1 MTIEGTHYAP
11 LCLWIKIMISNFL
24 KNGDTFKIKEIWFYY
39 KYNNRKW
46 YFMPTFQSLMS
57 CWFCRKAKTKT
68 LHSPAYLPFLCFLN
82 LCLTRRK
89 VQSKGLI
96 KSFYRIFRFEVCRIM
111 LTCVYDESCIRC
123 YFRMIYTS
131 AVNLM
136 RWELSHDFVYIIL
149 IRDTIAK

>member
-1 MTIEGTHYAP
+1 MGT
-11 LCLWIKIMISNFL
+11 LL
-24 KNGDTFKIKEIWFYY
+24 KYGNLVYY

-123 YFRMIYTS
+123 YFSMTWCSTWAMAYCRQSNFGVCINKSPFLQNIPHYAS
-131 AVNLM
+131 IGAGSSFL
-136 RWELSHDFVYIIL
+136 
-149 IRDTIAK
+149 KQK